1 MKKKIGI
8 LAMVVASLVV
18 ATEIEASQT
27 TLHVTDVKAIS

>member
-8 LAMVVASLVV
+8 FAIVVASLFV

-27 TLHVTDVKAIS
+27 TLKHRKQ